1 MTAHGYVPDDLKTI
15 PFTVEQARACGLTHK
30 QLQSASWR
38 RISRGWY
45 RWAGCAMSDDLRLA
59 AVLRM
64 VPPGSAF
71 AGRTAVRLL
80 GIEAPAPGRPEILVP
95 RPAGVSERVEALVR
109 RARLAP
115 EEIVQCGPFP
125 VTSPLRTC
133 FDLTGTLP
141 LVEGVVTLDQTLH
154 AGYFGLAD
162 FTSYVSSRDFVAGV
176 VGARRAIEYAEPKAE
191 SPMETRL
198 RMLLVGG
205 GPPRPEAQVP
215 IFDGGRFV
223 ARLDCFFAS
232 ASLHPRGWAS
242 STTAR
247 TTATGTRKTTAGR
260 TVSCAPAST
269 CFATPGPTSAS
280 ALNRSSPKSEARS
293 GGPAKRAIGAPTGPF
308 ER

>member
-1 MTAHGYVPDDLKTI
+1 MTAHGYVPDELKNI

-71 AGRTAVRLL
+71 AGRTAARLL

-95 RPAGVSERVEALVR
+95 RLAGVSERVEALVS

-198 RMLLVGG
+198 RMLLVGAG
-205 GPPRPEAQVP
+205 LPRPEAQVP

-232 ASLHPRGWAS
+232 ARLGIEYDGENHRDRL
-242 STTAR
+242 TEDNR
-247 TTATGTRKTTAGR
+247 RQNRLLRAGVHLLR
-260 TVSCAPAST
+260 YS
-269 CFATPGPTSAS
+269 GPDLRERPEQVVAEVKG
-280 ALNRSSPKSEARS
+280 ALRRSSKEGDWCTNRP
-293 GGPAKRAIGAPTGPF
+293 I
-308 ER
+308 